1 MATLVIILL
10 IVGGVGMYL
19 LRERMRKGPRR
30 RREAALREVA
40 ARLGFTYEPQRDPFA
55 DGFLDRGLIE
65 TLPQFSRAF
74 YGFPHVLQGDSAAG
88 PVRIFD
94 VWHAGWGDGKTYAS
108 SPIKLTVAGFQLDGA
123 RLPRL
128 HVYPKT
134 RVTKASDTIF
144 KYSTDVLGKKWRDI
158 DFTNH
163 RVFSDR
169 YSLRSIDEDA
179 ARRLF
184 APRFIEFW
192 EALPPEDSWAAASCA
207 GSLVVYRQ
215 APWSAGRE
223 QEIDPADTEAFLHGA
238 ERIALAFHDASTE
251 TPPG

>member
-1 MATLVIILL
+1 MRNHLPSNADILWSL
-10 IVGGVGMYL
+10 I
-19 LRERMRKGPRR
+19 RESKDDD
-30 RREAALREVA
+30 VA
-40 ARLGFTYEPQRDPFA
+40 IESARLLT
-55 DGFLDRGLIE
+55 
-65 TLPQFSRAF
+65 TS
-74 YGFPHVLQGDSAAG
+74 
-88 PVRIFD
+88 
-94 VWHAGWGDGKTYAS
+94 AS
-108 SPIKLTVAGFQLDGA
+108 SPGDLMQLA
-123 RLPRL
+123 E
-128 HVYPKT
+128 V
-134 RVTKASDTIF
+134 
-144 KYSTDVLGKKWRDI
+144 
-158 DFTNH
+158 FTNH

-223 QEIDPADTEAFLHGA
+223 QEIDPADSEAFLHGA